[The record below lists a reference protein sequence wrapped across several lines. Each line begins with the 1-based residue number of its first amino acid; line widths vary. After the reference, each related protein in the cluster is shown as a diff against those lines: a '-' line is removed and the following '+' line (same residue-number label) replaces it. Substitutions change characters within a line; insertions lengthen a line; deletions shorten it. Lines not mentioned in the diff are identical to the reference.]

1 MSKINFSIL
10 DEIVAVANIL
20 EKSGFSEGR
29 LKLAKPHIKKLEKAI
44 PADGK
49 ALLYFCAMFRMC
61 MSAKL
66 NYFGTP
72 RQERNL
78 HNLGKFLEVDEC
90 YLLRDYDIFDE
101 LLKKELLCKNDFH
114 QTDLFSYMNE
124 NFFIAEAVYIPIIK
138 NEKIEEHIKTER
150 EAQLELYSLFRTL
163 HGKSIITYIDTLI
176 QFERK
181 NSNYNFIQRP
191 KSVITNTFERVIFF
205 HLIFERAVNCHEN
218 NMKKLLFDFFADWTE
233 ISEFLKDKKCELK
246 TKGIIEVTS
255 AEFTDDYEINLTG
268 FGLWCFYGEDACYYD
283 VRKPSLAKLK

>member
-1 MSKINFSIL
+1 MNKINFSIL

-20 EKSGFSEGR
+20 EKSGFAEER
-29 LKLAKPHIKKLEKAI
+29 LKLAKPHIKKLEKVI
-44 PADGK
+44 PADSK

-66 NYFGTP
+66 NSFGTP

-124 NFFIAEAVYIPIIK
+124 NFFISEAVYIPIIK

-205 HLIFERAVNCHEN
+205 I
-218 NMKKLLFDFFADWTE
+218 
-233 ISEFLKDKKCELK
+233 
-246 TKGIIEVTS
+246 
-255 AEFTDDYEINLTG
+255 
-268 FGLWCFYGEDACYYD
+268 
-283 VRKPSLAKLK
+283 